1 MSKIFYNY
9 ESKNLEIDMFN
20 EKLYVLVAQC

>member
-1 MSKIFYNY
+1 MSQIFYTY
-9 ESKNLEIDMFN
+9 ESKNLKVDMFN